1 MASSLRR
8 FKPSKTWVVFGVAL
22 LIGLLAALAARSYLS
37 SRMDAMEAQSRG
49 SKVSVVVAKRELRR
63 GERLSSENVAVRS
76 IPSDFAHSNAVLPSD
91 FDRLD
96 GQPLAFPVKPGEMV
110 LWSLMEGKRAPTFSA
125 RVDAG
130 HRAITVPV
138 DEINSISGLLEPGDT
153 IDLMVTF
160 DRKGK
165 KTTLTLLQSVRVMAT
180 GQRSVDD
187 PKSGERRQYST
198 VTLDTTPDQAR
209 NVILARDVGKLTA
222 LLRNPQDQ
230 ARTGAPAVDMAA
242 LLTPAAEAGPFR
254 PRVERERQVP
264 VLYGGRGGK
273 FPAEGMK
280 LGQYVASSA
289 NATAAGPAPAPSPSA
304 ITSSPML
311 ITLPVPVTASNA
323 ALPAAAAPAPAMS
336 PLNSS
341 TLRQP

>member
-8 FKPSKTWVVFGVAL
+8 FKPTKTWIVFGVAL

-37 SRMDAMEAQSRG
+37 SQMDAMEAQSRG
-49 SKVSVVVAKRELRR
+49 NKVSVVVAKRELRR

-230 ARTGAPAVDMAA
+230 GGAGAPAVDMAS
-242 LLTPAAEAGPFR
+242 LLTPPAETGPVR

-273 FPAEGMK
+273 FPAEGLK

-289 NATAAGPAPAPSPSA
+289 DAAAAAPVLAPPAVAPGP
-304 ITSSPML
+304 IL
-311 ITLPVPVTASNA
+311 ITLPLPIAASNTA
-323 ALPAAAAPAPAMS
+323 PPTAAAALTPPGH
-336 PLNSS
+336 PLNP
-341 TLRQP
+341 TALRQPQ

>member
-1 MASSLRR
+1 MAPPLRR
-8 FKPSKTWVVFGVAL
+8 LRPSKTWIVLGVAL
-22 LIGLLAALAARSYLS
+22 VIGLLAALAARSYLS
-37 SRMDAMEAQSRG
+37 SQMDAMEAQSRG
-49 SKVSVVVAKRELRR
+49 NKVSVVVAKRELRR
-63 GERLSSENVAVRS
+63 GERLSSENVAVRA
-76 IPSDFAHSNAVLPSD
+76 IPADFAHSNAVTPGD

-110 LWSLMEGKRAPTFSA
+110 LWSLMESKRAPTFSA

-130 HRAITVPV
+130 RRAITVPV

-165 KTTLTLLQSVRVMAT
+165 KTTLTLLQGVRVMAT
-180 GQRSVDD
+180 GQRSADD

-230 ARTGAPAVDMAA
+230 GGVGAPAVDIAA
-242 LLTPAAEAGPFR
+242 LLTPPAEAAPVR
-254 PRVERERQVP
+254 PRVAHDRQVP

-273 FPAEGMK
+273 FPSEGLK
-280 LGQYVASSA
+280 LGQYVASPGEA
-289 NATAAGPAPAPSPSA
+289 AAAATVLQAPAA
-304 ITSSPML
+304 SPML
-311 ITLPVPVTASNA
+311 VTLPLPVTASQA
-323 ALPAAAAPAPAMS
+323 PSPAATALASSSGAI
-336 PLNSS
+336 NSLGS
-341 TLRQP
+341 RQP

>member
-8 FKPSKTWVVFGVAL
+8 FKPTKTWVVLGVAL

-37 SRMDAMEAQSRG
+37 GQMDAMEAQSRG
-49 SKVSVVVAKRELRR
+49 NKISVVVAKHELRR
-63 GERLSSENVAVRS
+63 GERLSTENVAVRS
-76 IPSDFAHSNAVLPSD
+76 IPADFAHSNAVLPSD

-110 LWSLMEGKRAPTFSA
+110 LWSLMEGKRASTFSA

-130 HRAITVPV
+130 RRAITVPV

-230 ARTGAPAVDMAA
+230 AGTGAPAVDMAA
-242 LLTPAAEAGPFR
+242 LLTPPVEAGPVR
-254 PRVERERQVP
+254 PHADRERQIP
-264 VLYGGRGGK
+264 VLYGGRGSK
-273 FPAEGMK
+273 FPAEGLK
-280 LGQYVASSA
+280 LGQYVQSSA
-289 NATAAGPAPAPSPSA
+289 DAA
-304 ITSSPML
+304 
-311 ITLPVPVTASNA
+311 A
-323 ALPAAAAPAPAMS
+323 ALPAAGPLPSAMTSSPILITLPMPMTASTATPPAAAALAPAMS
-336 PLNSS
+336 PVNPS